1 MTKLDDLFAAAQHDP
16 DPASGLGIRA
26 KVFAELEQPVAR
38 GWRGDL
44 LLLVGLCAA
53 LMVVA
58 GAAMFGLGALDPALL
73 VARAGNL
80 IALFLV
86 GAFCS
91 FAAIAPRRRGRVLA
105 GFGAAAAA
113 VIGLVAIR
121 GTGVVSATAPWV
133 CTLSHLSIGAAPLV
147 VALLLLR
154 KAAISGPRA
163 ALVGLAVG
171 TTGAMLGELACEQS
185 WMHVA
190 VWHLGAWLGLAVVSV
205 VIARR
210 LVPRSFAP

>member
-1 MTKLDDLFAAAQHDP
+1 MAKLDDLLAAAQNDP

-26 KVFAELEQPVAR
+26 KVFAELDAPPAR

-53 LMVVA
+53 LIAVA
-58 GAAMFGLGALDPALL
+58 GGVMFALGALDPALL
-73 VARAGNL
+73 AARGGNL
-80 IALFLV
+80 VALFLV
-86 GAFCS
+86 GACCS

-105 GFGAAAAA
+105 GFAAATAGI
-113 VIGLVAIR
+113 VGLVAIR

-154 KAAISGPRA
+154 NAAISGPRA
-163 ALVGLAVG
+163 ALAGLAVG

-190 VWHLGAWLGLAVVSV
+190 VWHLGAWLGLAIVSV
-205 VIARR
+205 VT
-210 LVPRSFAP
+210 RSRSR